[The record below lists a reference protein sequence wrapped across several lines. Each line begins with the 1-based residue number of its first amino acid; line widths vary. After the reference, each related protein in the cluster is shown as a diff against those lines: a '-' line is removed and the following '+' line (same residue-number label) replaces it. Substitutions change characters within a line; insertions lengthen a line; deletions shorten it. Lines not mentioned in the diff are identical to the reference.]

1 MTTELLRRDART
13 AGGVAGLARSEVRR
27 FTSRRFIR
35 WLLGLAVLGY
45 LVVVPL
51 VAITQFG
58 RTTEAMRTEAQAEV
72 DRIVAEQ
79 KAYRDQCLKSPLP
92 PDAPA
97 DMAVED
103 YCGPPATAEGIPVEQ
118 FLPKTPFNLASAL
131 QPGALAVG
139 AAVAVLFFVVGATW
153 VGAEWSAR
161 TMMALLFWETR
172 RIRVLV
178 TKIVV
183 LVGAAAGFAVVAQL
197 VWAASAWWIASTRG
211 STSGLPKGFWVDVA
225 ALSGRSVLL
234 AVFTS
239 LIGFA
244 VAQLIRGTGA
254 ALGVGF
260 VYFAIIESAVQGI
273 RPGWSQWLLTTNA
286 AALVAKGGIP
296 VYVQGTTVS
305 ATGQLEEGREI
316 VIGNLHGGLV
326 IGGVTLA
333 LLALGAWLFRRR
345 DLT

>member
-1 MTTELLRRDART
+1 MTTELLRRDARPG
-13 AGGVAGLARSEVRR
+13 GGVAGLARSEVRR

-45 LVVVPL
+45 LVIVPL
-51 VAITQFG
+51 IAITQFG
-58 RTTEAMRTEAQAEV
+58 RTTEAMRAEARAEV

-79 KAYRDQCLKSPLP
+79 ETYRAQCLKSPLP
-92 PDAPA
+92 PDAPPG
-97 DMAVED
+97 MAVED
-103 YCGPPATAEGIPVEQ
+103 YCGPPATAEDIPVDQ
-118 FLPKTPFNLASAL
+118 FLPRTPFNLASAL
-131 QPGALAVG
+131 EPGAIAVG
-139 AAVAVLFFVVGATW
+139 TAVAVLFFVVGATW

-172 RIRVLV
+172 RIRVLL
-178 TKIVV
+178 TKIAV
-183 LVGAAAGFAVVAQL
+183 LVAAAAAFAVVAQV
-197 VWAASAWWIASTRG
+197 VWVGSAWWIAATRG
-211 STSGLPKGFWVDVA
+211 STGGLPKGFWTDAA
-225 ALSGRSVLL
+225 ALTGRTVLF
-234 AVFTS
+234 AVLTS

-260 VYFAIIESAVQGI
+260 VYFAVIESAVQGI
-273 RPGWSQWLLTTNA
+273 RPGWSQWLLTTNS
-286 AALVAKGGIP
+286 AALVANGGIP
-296 VYVQGTTVS
+296 IYVQGTTVS

-326 IGGVTLA
+326 LGGVTLA
-333 LLALGAWLFRRR
+333 LLALGAYLFRRR